1 MRLVAVVLG
10 AMLSVSTL
18 QAQGAA
24 PSSTSKGH
32 RAHRAQLE
40 QRFHEKSFQIVRK
53 KLDLSDQQMRKLR
66 TVNDRIAPRRR
77 DLGRQ
82 AAEVQ
87 RSLRAEVAKGPSAD
101 QNKVAQLMDKANALR
116 EQQTALNQQEQ
127 KELSGFLT
135 PVQRA
140 KYVAIQS
147 ELRQRIQH
155 LLERQSGRGLDSALL
170 GD

>member
-24 PSSTSKGH
+24 SASGSRNHP
-32 RAHRAQLE
+32 AHRAQLE

-53 KLDLSDQQMRKLR
+53 KLDLSDQQMRQLR

-87 RSLRAEVAKGPSAD
+87 RSLRVEVAKGASAD
-101 QNKVAQLMDKANALR
+101 QKKVAQLMDKATALR
-116 EQQTALNQQEQ
+116 EQQAALNQQEQ

-155 LLERQSGRGLDSALL
+155 LLERKNGRGLDSALL
-170 GD
+170 SD